1 MTGKLEQEPEEDLT
15 QYASGLQA
23 LRRRRWFLWGLIL
36 IYIPMMWLTLELS
49 GSDRVAGMVFVVWIL
64 LVAVA
69 VVFAA
74 FAKCPRCENFF
85 HMQGFM
91 PLYLRRC
98 LHCELHVTA
107 DKQALREKS
116 KP

>member
-1 MTGKLEQEPEEDLT
+1 MDDKSVEAPEAPEDFS
-15 QYASGLQA
+15 QYALGMKA
-23 LRRRRWFLWGLIL
+23 LRRRRWFLFGLVL
-36 IYIPMMWLTLELS
+36 IYIPVMWLTLELS
-49 GSDRVAGMVFVVWIL
+49 GSDRVAGMVFGVWIL

-69 VVFAA
+69 VIFAA
-74 FAKCPRCENFF
+74 FAKCPRCGNFF

-107 DKQALREKS
+107 DKKKR
-116 KP
+116 